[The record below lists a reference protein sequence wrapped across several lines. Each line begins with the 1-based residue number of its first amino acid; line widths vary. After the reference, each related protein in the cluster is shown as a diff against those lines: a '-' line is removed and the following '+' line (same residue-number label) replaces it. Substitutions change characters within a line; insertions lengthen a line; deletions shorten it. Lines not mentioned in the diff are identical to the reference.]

1 MYSHLMWFC
10 DNDNVVIDLETCMLF
25 VANWINI
32 VLEAREQIWFHDER
46 GVQDEAVSTSVSE
59 FYVLLCCFSACS
71 V

>member
-1 MYSHLMWFC
+1 
-10 DNDNVVIDLETCMLF
+10 MLF